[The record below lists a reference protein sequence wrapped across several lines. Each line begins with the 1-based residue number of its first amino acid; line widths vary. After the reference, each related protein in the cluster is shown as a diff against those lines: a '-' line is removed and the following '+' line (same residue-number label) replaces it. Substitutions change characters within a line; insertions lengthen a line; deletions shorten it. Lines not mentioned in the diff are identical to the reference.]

1 MNVLETRIDRDNDSD
16 KSSEETS
23 TSYRVA
29 ASPDGLQPIN
39 ENTKNIV
46 DRLVFGLKFVHIL
59 SWFDFNFI
67 ILL

>member
-1 MNVLETRIDRDNDSD
+1 MNVLETKIDRDNDSD

-29 ASPDGLQPIN
+29 ASPDGLQSIN
-39 ENTKNIV
+39 ENTKDIV
-46 DRLVFGLKFVHIL
+46 DRLVVGLKFVHIL